1 MKAINPASDYL
12 STRQSAKIL
21 QVSLGTV
28 QKMVEVGELIAWKT
42 YGGHRRILASSLEK
56 QLTRRKQLMRQ
67 KLSTHC
73 VVMAIFRR
81 TENRE
86 ELQEICRDWSLQVD
100 LIWSLDSLEGLMQA
114 VSSAPDL
121 IYLDAFIPPVEQVHI
136 IHYLS
141 KNELTQ
147 RIPILVDEG
156 FVELHPGVI
165 QLAGENSGV
174 IQPQPNAEN
183 ASSAQN
189 QNILENPLILGY
201 PANHSQL
208 AKQQLEQLFVEALS
222 RKYDWA

>member
-86 ELQEICRDWSLQVD
+86 ELQ
-100 LIWSLDSLEGLMQA
+100 
-114 VSSAPDL
+114 
-121 IYLDAFIPPVEQVHI
+121 
-136 IHYLS
+136 
-141 KNELTQ
+141 
-147 RIPILVDEG
+147 
-156 FVELHPGVI
+156 
-165 QLAGENSGV
+165 
-174 IQPQPNAEN
+174 
-183 ASSAQN
+183 
-189 QNILENPLILGY
+189 
-201 PANHSQL
+201 
-208 AKQQLEQLFVEALS
+208 
-222 RKYDWA
+222 